1 MQSASLGCKWSL
13 ELLFALIVFK
23 QINAIVVFQT
33 EWLYITKIKSA
44 KWEETA
50 LKTLIWSEFWN
61 VLCIVKSSKQLVEK
75 NILFSQGHMFYSDPL
90 ATVPE
95 VRIHLVYLSSL
106 ALHTQ
111 PTRTSAIIREKQ
123 RQKMVRRGEKY
134 YISVISSIRNLFPSE
149 STEVSF
155 WNNTSVPFLNTGERN
170 LDGIFFFWK
179 MRYIFCFKDVFVV
192 LHLN

>member
-50 LKTLIWSEFWN
+50 LETLIWSEFWN

-75 NILFSQGHMFYSDPL
+75 NILFSQGHVLFRSFGNSSRSKDTPCLPQFIGTAYS
-90 ATVPE
+90 T
-95 VRIHLVYLSSL
+95 HKNFSNY
-106 ALHTQ
+106 
-111 PTRTSAIIREKQ
+111 Q
-123 RQKMVRRGEKY
+123 RKAE
-134 YISVISSIRNLFPSE
+134 
-149 STEVSF
+149 TE
-155 WNNTSVPFLNTGERN
+155 
-170 LDGIFFFWK
+170 DG
-179 MRYIFCFKDVFVV
+179 
-192 LHLN
+192 

>member
-75 NILFSQGHMFYSDPL
+75 TILFSQGHMFYSDPL
-90 ATVPE
+90 ATVP
-95 VRIHLVYLSSL
+95 VSKDTPCLPQFIGTAYSTHKNFSNY
-106 ALHTQ
+106 
-111 PTRTSAIIREKQ
+111 Q
-123 RQKMVRRGEKY
+123 RKAE
-134 YISVISSIRNLFPSE
+134 
-149 STEVSF
+149 TE
-155 WNNTSVPFLNTGERN
+155 
-170 LDGIFFFWK
+170 DG
-179 MRYIFCFKDVFVV
+179 
-192 LHLN
+192 